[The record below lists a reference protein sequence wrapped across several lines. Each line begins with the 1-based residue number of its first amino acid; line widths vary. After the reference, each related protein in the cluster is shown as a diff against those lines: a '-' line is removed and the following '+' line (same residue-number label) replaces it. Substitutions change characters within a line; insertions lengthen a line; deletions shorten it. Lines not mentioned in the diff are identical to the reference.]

1 MAGLGRGI
9 LWQTDKQKVYN
20 KHERKIGAID
30 TDAADLS
37 KGDIMSKNKTIHV
50 CQNCGAQSPKWVG
63 KCPECNAWNSY
74 VEEHIRTEPAKG
86 AGQGRISETSKPV
99 RLIDVT
105 VDLEDRYTTGIE
117 ELDSVLGG
125 GVVRGSLVLVGGDPG
140 IGKSTM
146 LIQVADRIAQSG
158 KKVLYV
164 SGEESVKQTK
174 LRADRIGVKAESLYI
189 VSENDL
195 DVILNTV
202 EVLRPDLFVVDSIQT
217 MFRGDIQS
225 APGSVSQVRECTA
238 SIMKTSKREGISTFI
253 VGHVTKSGAIAG
265 PKVLEHMVDTVLYF
279 EGERFNTYRLL
290 RSVKNRFGSTN
301 EIGVFEMTNEGLV
314 GVVNPSKLFI
324 SEKREASSGSVV
336 VGTMEGTRPMLVE
349 IQALVCHSGFA
360 AARRMAVGVDY
371 NKMIMLMAVLEKKIG
386 MQLQGQ
392 DGYVNVVGGLRI
404 DEPAADLGIVMAIAS
419 SFKNVV
425 IDPSIMFFGE
435 VGLTGEVRNV
445 AHVQSRISEGQ
456 KLGFKTFVIP
466 MGNLDGLE
474 KGNKISIIG
483 VRTVEE
489 ALDAVMR

>member
-1 MAGLGRGI
+1 
-9 LWQTDKQKVYN
+9 
-20 KHERKIGAID
+20 
-30 TDAADLS
+30 
-37 KGDIMSKNKTIHV
+37 MSKNKTIHV
-50 CQNCGAQSPKWVG
+50 CQTCGAQSPKWVG
-63 KCPECNAWNSY
+63 RCPECGAWNSY
-74 VEEHIRTEPAKG
+74 VEEYVRAEAPKTTS
-86 AGQGRISETSKPV
+86 QGRISETSKPV
-99 RLIDVT
+99 RLIDVS
-105 VDLEDRYTTGIE
+105 VDQEDRYSTGIK

-146 LIQVADRIAQSG
+146 LIQVADRLAGSG

-174 LRADRIGVKAESLYI
+174 LRAERLQVGSEMLYI

-195 DVILNTV
+195 DAILKTV
-202 EVLRPDLFVVDSIQT
+202 ESLEPDILIVDSIQT
-217 MFRGDIQS
+217 MFRVDIQS

-238 SIMKTSKREGISTFI
+238 ALMKTAKREGLSTFI

-301 EIGVFEMTNEGLV
+301 EIGVFEMTQQGLI
-314 GVVNPSKLFI
+314 GVDNPSKLFI
-324 SEKREASSGSVV
+324 SEKREAASGSVV

-360 AARRMAVGVDY
+360 APRRTAVGVDY
-371 NKMIMLMAVLEKKIG
+371 NKVIMLIAVLEKKVG
-386 MQLQGQ
+386 LQLQDQ
-392 DGYVNVVGGLRI
+392 DGYINVVGGIRI
-404 DEPAADLGIVMAIAS
+404 DEPAADLGIIMALAS
-419 SFKNVV
+419 SFKNTVL
-425 IDPSIMFFGE
+425 DPRVMLFGE
-435 VGLTGEVRNV
+435 VGLTGEVRRV
-445 AHVQSRISEGQ
+445 AHVQSRIMEGH

-466 MGNLDGLE
+466 AGNLEGLE
-474 KGNKISIIG
+474 LGREGMEIIG

-489 ALDAVMR
+489 ALDALLR

>member
-1 MAGLGRGI
+1 
-9 LWQTDKQKVYN
+9 
-20 KHERKIGAID
+20 
-30 TDAADLS
+30 
-37 KGDIMSKNKTIHV
+37 MSKNKTIHV

-63 KCPECNAWNSY
+63 RCAECGAWNSY
-74 VEEHIRTEPAKG
+74 VEEYIRAESPKTTA
-86 AGQGRISETSKPV
+86 QGRISDSAKPI
-99 RLIDVT
+99 RLIDVS
-105 VDLEDRYTTGIE
+105 VDREDRYTTGIR
-117 ELDSVLGG
+117 ELDNVLGG

-146 LIQVADRIAQSG
+146 LIQMADRIAITK

-174 LRADRIGVKAESLYI
+174 LRADRTGVTSDALYI
-189 VSENDL
+189 ISENDL
-195 DVILNTV
+195 EAIMNTV
-202 EVLRPDLFVVDSIQT
+202 DNLKPDVLIVDSIQT
-217 MFRGDIQS
+217 MFRSDIQS

-238 SIMKTSKREGISTFI
+238 SLMKTAKREGLSTFI

-301 EIGVFEMTNEGLV
+301 EIGVFEMTNEGLI
-314 GVVNPSKLFI
+314 GVSNPSKLFI
-324 SEKREASSGSVV
+324 SEKRDESSGSVV

-349 IQALVCHSGFA
+349 IQALVCHSGFSA
-360 AARRMAVGVDY
+360 PRRTAIGVDY
-371 NKMIMLMAVLEKKIG
+371 NKVIMLIAVLEKKIG
-386 MQLQGQ
+386 MQLQDQ
-392 DGYVNVVGGLRI
+392 DSYINVVGGIRI
-404 DEPAADLGIVMAIAS
+404 DEPAADLGIIIALAS
-419 SFKNVV
+419 SFKNIV
-425 IDPSIMFFGE
+425 IDPEMMFFGE

-466 MGNLDGLE
+466 AGNLDGLE
-474 KGNKISIIG
+474 KPAPGVQIVG

-489 ALDAVMR
+489 ALDATLR

>member
-1 MAGLGRGI
+1 
-9 LWQTDKQKVYN
+9 
-20 KHERKIGAID
+20 
-30 TDAADLS
+30 
-37 KGDIMSKNKTIHV
+37 MSKNKTIHV

-63 KCPECNAWNSY
+63 RCTECGAWNSY
-74 VEEHIRTEPAKG
+74 VEEYVRAESPKTTA
-86 AGQGRISETSKPV
+86 QGRISDSARPV
-99 RLIDVT
+99 RLIDVS
-105 VDLEDRYTTGIE
+105 VDLEDRYTTGIR
-117 ELDSVLGG
+117 ELDNVLGG

-146 LIQVADRIAQSG
+146 LIQMADRIAITK

-174 LRADRIGVKAESLYI
+174 LRADRTGVTSESLYI
-189 VSENDL
+189 ISENDL
-195 DVILNTV
+195 EAIMNTV
-202 EVLRPDLFVVDSIQT
+202 DNLKPDVLIVDSIQT
-217 MFRGDIQS
+217 MFRSDIQS

-238 SIMKTSKREGISTFI
+238 SLMKTAKREGLSTFI

-301 EIGVFEMTNEGLV
+301 EIGVFEMTNQGLI
-314 GVVNPSKLFI
+314 GVSNPSKLFI
-324 SEKREASSGSVV
+324 SEKRDESSGSVV

-349 IQALVCHSGFA
+349 IQALVCHSGFSA
-360 AARRMAVGVDY
+360 PRRTAIGVDY
-371 NKMIMLMAVLEKKIG
+371 NKVIMLIAVLEKKIG
-386 MQLQGQ
+386 MQLQDQ
-392 DGYVNVVGGLRI
+392 DSYINVVGGIRI
-404 DEPAADLGIVMAIAS
+404 DEPAADLGIIIALAS
-419 SFKNVV
+419 SFKNIV
-425 IDPSIMFFGE
+425 IDPEMMFFGE

-466 MGNLDGLE
+466 AGNLDGLE
-474 KGNKISIIG
+474 KPAPGVQIVG

-489 ALDAVMR
+489 ALDATLR

>member
-1 MAGLGRGI
+1 
-9 LWQTDKQKVYN
+9 
-20 KHERKIGAID
+20 
-30 TDAADLS
+30 
-37 KGDIMSKNKTIHV
+37 MSKNKTIHV

-63 KCPECNAWNSY
+63 RCTECGAWNSY
-74 VEEHIRTEPAKG
+74 VEEYIRAESPKTTA
-86 AGQGRISETSKPV
+86 QGRISDSAKPV
-99 RLIDVT
+99 RLIDVS
-105 VDLEDRYTTGIE
+105 VDLEDRYTTGIQ
-117 ELDSVLGG
+117 ELDNVLGG

-146 LIQVADRIAQSG
+146 LIQMADRIAITK

-174 LRADRIGVKAESLYI
+174 LRADRTGVTSESLYI
-189 VSENDL
+189 ISENDL
-195 DVILNTV
+195 EAIMNTV
-202 EVLRPDLFVVDSIQT
+202 DNLKPDVLIVDSIQT
-217 MFRGDIQS
+217 MFRSDIQS

-238 SIMKTSKREGISTFI
+238 SLMKTAKREGLSTFI

-301 EIGVFEMTNEGLV
+301 EIGVFEMTNQGLI
-314 GVVNPSKLFI
+314 GVSNPSKLFI
-324 SEKREASSGSVV
+324 SEKRDESSGSVV

-349 IQALVCHSGFA
+349 IQALVCHSGFSA
-360 AARRMAVGVDY
+360 PRRTAIGVDY
-371 NKMIMLMAVLEKKIG
+371 NKVIMLIAVLEKKIG
-386 MQLQGQ
+386 MQLQDQ
-392 DGYVNVVGGLRI
+392 DSYINVVGGIRI
-404 DEPAADLGIVMAIAS
+404 DEPAADLGIIIALAS
-419 SFKNVV
+419 SFKNIV
-425 IDPSIMFFGE
+425 IDPEMMFFGE

-466 MGNLDGLE
+466 AGNLDGLE
-474 KGNKISIIG
+474 KPAPGVQIVG

-489 ALDAVMR
+489 ALDATLR

>member
-1 MAGLGRGI
+1 
-9 LWQTDKQKVYN
+9 
-20 KHERKIGAID
+20 
-30 TDAADLS
+30 
-37 KGDIMSKNKTIHV
+37 MSKNKTIHV

-63 KCPECNAWNSY
+63 RCTECGAWNSY
-74 VEEHIRTEPAKG
+74 VEEYVRAESPKTTA
-86 AGQGRISETSKPV
+86 QGRISDSAKPV
-99 RLIDVT
+99 RLIDVS
-105 VDLEDRYTTGIE
+105 VDREDRYTTGIL
-117 ELDSVLGG
+117 ELDNVLGG

-146 LIQVADRIAQSG
+146 LIQMADKIAFTK

-174 LRADRIGVKAESLYI
+174 LRADRTGVASESLYI
-189 VSENDL
+189 ISENDL
-195 DVILNTV
+195 EAIMNTV
-202 EVLRPDLFVVDSIQT
+202 DALKPDVLIVDSIQT
-217 MFRGDIQS
+217 MFRSDIQS

-238 SIMKTSKREGISTFI
+238 SLMKTAKREGLSTFI

-301 EIGVFEMTNEGLV
+301 EIGVFEMTNQGLI
-314 GVVNPSKLFI
+314 GVSNPSKLFI
-324 SEKREASSGSVV
+324 SEKRDEASGSVV

-349 IQALVCHSGFA
+349 IQALVCHSGFSA
-360 AARRMAVGVDY
+360 PRRTAIGVDY
-371 NKMIMLMAVLEKKIG
+371 NKVIMLIAVLEKKIG
-386 MQLQGQ
+386 MQLQDQ
-392 DGYVNVVGGLRI
+392 DSYINVVGGIRI
-404 DEPAADLGIVMAIAS
+404 DEPAADLGIIIALAS
-419 SFKNVV
+419 SFKNIV
-425 IDPSIMFFGE
+425 INPEMMFFGE

-466 MGNLDGLE
+466 AGNLDGLE
-474 KGNKISIIG
+474 KPAPGVQIVG

-489 ALDAVMR
+489 ALDATLR

>member
-1 MAGLGRGI
+1 
-9 LWQTDKQKVYN
+9 
-20 KHERKIGAID
+20 
-30 TDAADLS
+30 
-37 KGDIMSKNKTIHV
+37 MSKNKTIHV

-63 KCPECNAWNSY
+63 RCAECGAWNSY
-74 VEEHIRTEPAKG
+74 VEEYIRAESPKTTA
-86 AGQGRISETSKPV
+86 QGRISDSAKPI
-99 RLIDVT
+99 RLIDVS
-105 VDLEDRYTTGIE
+105 VDREDRYTTGIR
-117 ELDSVLGG
+117 ELDNVLGG

-146 LIQVADRIAQSG
+146 LIQMADRIAITK

-174 LRADRIGVKAESLYI
+174 LRADRTGVTSDSLYI
-189 VSENDL
+189 ISENDL
-195 DVILNTV
+195 EAIMNTV
-202 EVLRPDLFVVDSIQT
+202 DNLKPDVLIVDSIQT
-217 MFRGDIQS
+217 MFRSDIQS

-238 SIMKTSKREGISTFI
+238 SLMKTAKREGLSTFI

-301 EIGVFEMTNEGLV
+301 EIGVFEMTNQGLI
-314 GVVNPSKLFI
+314 GVSNPSKLFI
-324 SEKREASSGSVV
+324 SEKRDESSGSVV

-349 IQALVCHSGFA
+349 IQALVCHSGFSA
-360 AARRMAVGVDY
+360 PRRTAIGVDY
-371 NKMIMLMAVLEKKIG
+371 NKVIMLIAVLEKKIG
-386 MQLQGQ
+386 MQLQDQ
-392 DGYVNVVGGLRI
+392 DSYINVVGGIRI
-404 DEPAADLGIVMAIAS
+404 DEPAADLGIIIALAS
-419 SFKNVV
+419 SFKNIV
-425 IDPSIMFFGE
+425 IDPEMMFFGE

-466 MGNLDGLE
+466 AGNLDGLE
-474 KGNKISIIG
+474 KPAPGVQIVG

-489 ALDAVMR
+489 ALDATLR

>member
-1 MAGLGRGI
+1 
-9 LWQTDKQKVYN
+9 
-20 KHERKIGAID
+20 
-30 TDAADLS
+30 
-37 KGDIMSKNKTIHV
+37 MSKNKTIHV

-63 KCPECNAWNSY
+63 RCTECGAWNSY
-74 VEEHIRTEPAKG
+74 VEEYVRAESPKTTA
-86 AGQGRISETSKPV
+86 QGRISDSAKPV
-99 RLIDVT
+99 RLIDVS
-105 VDLEDRYTTGIE
+105 VDREDRYTTGIL
-117 ELDSVLGG
+117 ELDNVLGG

-146 LIQVADRIAQSG
+146 LIQMADKIAFTK

-174 LRADRIGVKAESLYI
+174 LRADRTGVASESLYI
-189 VSENDL
+189 ISENDL
-195 DVILNTV
+195 EVIMNTV
-202 EVLRPDLFVVDSIQT
+202 DALKPDVLIVDSIQT
-217 MFRGDIQS
+217 MFRSDIQS

-238 SIMKTSKREGISTFI
+238 SLMKTAKREGLSTFI

-301 EIGVFEMTNEGLV
+301 EIGVFEMTNQGLI
-314 GVVNPSKLFI
+314 GVSNPSKLFI
-324 SEKREASSGSVV
+324 SEKRDEASGSVV

-349 IQALVCHSGFA
+349 IQALVCHSGFSA
-360 AARRMAVGVDY
+360 PRRTAIGVDY
-371 NKMIMLMAVLEKKIG
+371 NKVIMLIAVLEKKIG
-386 MQLQGQ
+386 MQLQDQ
-392 DGYVNVVGGLRI
+392 DSYINVVGGIRI
-404 DEPAADLGIVMAIAS
+404 DEPAADLGIIIALAS
-419 SFKNVV
+419 SFKNIV
-425 IDPSIMFFGE
+425 INPEMMFFGE

-466 MGNLDGLE
+466 AGNLDGLE
-474 KGNKISIIG
+474 KPAPGVQIVG

-489 ALDAVMR
+489 ALDATLR

>member
-1 MAGLGRGI
+1 
-9 LWQTDKQKVYN
+9 
-20 KHERKIGAID
+20 
-30 TDAADLS
+30 
-37 KGDIMSKNKTIHV
+37 MSKNKTIHV

-63 KCPECNAWNSY
+63 RCTECGAWNSY
-74 VEEHIRTEPAKG
+74 VEEYVRAESPKTTA
-86 AGQGRISETSKPV
+86 QGRISDSAKPI
-99 RLIDVT
+99 RLIDVS
-105 VDLEDRYTTGIE
+105 VDREDRYTTGIR
-117 ELDSVLGG
+117 ELDNVLGG

-146 LIQVADRIAQSG
+146 LIQMADRIAFSK

-174 LRADRIGVKAESLYI
+174 LRADRTGVASESLYI
-189 VSENDL
+189 ISENDL
-195 DVILNTV
+195 EAIMNTLDT
-202 EVLRPDLFVVDSIQT
+202 LRPDVLIVDSIQT
-217 MFRGDIQS
+217 MFRSDIQS

-238 SIMKTSKREGISTFI
+238 SLMKTAKREGLSTFI

-301 EIGVFEMTNEGLV
+301 EIGVFEMTNQGLI
-314 GVVNPSKLFI
+314 GVSNPSKLFI
-324 SEKREASSGSVV
+324 SEKRDEASGSVV

-349 IQALVCHSGFA
+349 IQALVCHSGFSA
-360 AARRMAVGVDY
+360 PRRTAIGVDY
-371 NKMIMLMAVLEKKIG
+371 NKVIMLIAVLEKKIG
-386 MQLQGQ
+386 MQLQDQ
-392 DGYVNVVGGLRI
+392 DSYINVVGGIRI
-404 DEPAADLGIVMAIAS
+404 DEPAADLGIIIALAS
-419 SFKNVV
+419 SFKNIV
-425 IDPSIMFFGE
+425 IDPEMMFFGE

-466 MGNLDGLE
+466 AGNLDGLE
-474 KGNKISIIG
+474 KPAPGIRIVG

-489 ALDAVMR
+489 ALDTTLR

>member
-1 MAGLGRGI
+1 
-9 LWQTDKQKVYN
+9 
-20 KHERKIGAID
+20 
-30 TDAADLS
+30 
-37 KGDIMSKNKTIHV
+37 MSKNKTIHV

-63 KCPECNAWNSY
+63 RCAECGAWNSY
-74 VEEHIRTEPAKG
+74 VEEYIRAESPKTTA
-86 AGQGRISETSKPV
+86 QGRISDSAKPI
-99 RLIDVT
+99 RLIDVS
-105 VDLEDRYTTGIE
+105 VDREDRYTTGIR
-117 ELDSVLGG
+117 ELDNVLGG

-146 LIQVADRIAQSG
+146 LIQMADRIAITK

-174 LRADRIGVKAESLYI
+174 LRADRTGVTSDSLYI
-189 VSENDL
+189 ISENDL
-195 DVILNTV
+195 EAIMNTV
-202 EVLRPDLFVVDSIQT
+202 DILKPDVLIVDSIQT
-217 MFRGDIQS
+217 MFRSDIQS

-238 SIMKTSKREGISTFI
+238 SLMKTAKREGLSTFI

-301 EIGVFEMTNEGLV
+301 EIGVFEMTNQGLI
-314 GVVNPSKLFI
+314 GVTNPSKLFI
-324 SEKREASSGSVV
+324 SEKRDESSGSVV

-349 IQALVCHSGFA
+349 IQALVCHSGFSA
-360 AARRMAVGVDY
+360 PRRTAIGVDY
-371 NKMIMLMAVLEKKIG
+371 NKVIMLIAVLEKKIG
-386 MQLQGQ
+386 MQLQDQ
-392 DGYVNVVGGLRI
+392 DSYINVVGGIRI
-404 DEPAADLGIVMAIAS
+404 DEPAADLGIIIALAS
-419 SFKNVV
+419 SFKNIV
-425 IDPSIMFFGE
+425 IDPEMMFFGE

-466 MGNLDGLE
+466 AGNLDGLE
-474 KGNKISIIG
+474 KPAPGVQIVG

-489 ALDAVMR
+489 ALDATLR

>member
-1 MAGLGRGI
+1 
-9 LWQTDKQKVYN
+9 
-20 KHERKIGAID
+20 
-30 TDAADLS
+30 
-37 KGDIMSKNKTIHV
+37 MSKNKTIHV

-63 KCPECNAWNSY
+63 RCTECGAWNSY
-74 VEEHIRTEPAKG
+74 VEEYVRAESPKTTA
-86 AGQGRISETSKPV
+86 QGRISDSAKPI
-99 RLIDVT
+99 RLIDVS
-105 VDLEDRYTTGIE
+105 VDREDRYTTGIR
-117 ELDSVLGG
+117 ELDNVLGG

-146 LIQVADRIAQSG
+146 LIQMADRIAFTK

-174 LRADRIGVKAESLYI
+174 LRADRTGVASESLYI
-189 VSENDL
+189 ISENDL
-195 DVILNTV
+195 EAIMNTV
-202 EVLRPDLFVVDSIQT
+202 DTLRPDVLIVDSIQT
-217 MFRGDIQS
+217 MFRSDIQS

-238 SIMKTSKREGISTFI
+238 SLMKTAKREGLSTFI

-301 EIGVFEMTNEGLV
+301 EIGVFEMTNQGLI
-314 GVVNPSKLFI
+314 GVSNPSKLFI
-324 SEKREASSGSVV
+324 SEKRDEASGSVV

-349 IQALVCHSGFA
+349 IQALVCHSGFSA
-360 AARRMAVGVDY
+360 PRRTAIGVDY
-371 NKMIMLMAVLEKKIG
+371 NKVIMLIAVLEKKIG
-386 MQLQGQ
+386 MQLQDQ
-392 DGYVNVVGGLRI
+392 DSYINVVGGIRI
-404 DEPAADLGIVMAIAS
+404 DEPAADLGIIIALAS
-419 SFKNVV
+419 SFKNIV
-425 IDPSIMFFGE
+425 IDPEMMFFGE

-466 MGNLDGLE
+466 AGNLDGLE
-474 KGNKISIIG
+474 KPAPGVRIVG

-489 ALDAVMR
+489 ALDATLR

>member
-1 MAGLGRGI
+1 
-9 LWQTDKQKVYN
+9 
-20 KHERKIGAID
+20 
-30 TDAADLS
+30 
-37 KGDIMSKNKTIHV
+37 MSKNKTIHV

-63 KCPECNAWNSY
+63 RCTECGAWNSY
-74 VEEHIRTEPAKG
+74 VEEYVRAESPKTTA
-86 AGQGRISETSKPV
+86 QGRISDSAKPV
-99 RLIDVT
+99 RLIDVS
-105 VDLEDRYTTGIE
+105 VDQEDRYTTGIL
-117 ELDSVLGG
+117 ELDNVLGG

-146 LIQVADRIAQSG
+146 LIQMADKIAFTK

-174 LRADRIGVKAESLYI
+174 LRADRTGVTSDSLYI
-189 VSENDL
+189 ISENDL
-195 DVILNTV
+195 EAIMNTV
-202 EVLRPDLFVVDSIQT
+202 DTLKPDVLIVDSIQT
-217 MFRGDIQS
+217 MFRSDIQS

-238 SIMKTSKREGISTFI
+238 SLMKTAKREGLSTFI

-301 EIGVFEMTNEGLV
+301 EIGVFEMTNQGLI
-314 GVVNPSKLFI
+314 GVSNPSKLFI
-324 SEKREASSGSVV
+324 SEKRDESSGSVV

-349 IQALVCHSGFA
+349 IQALVCHSGFSA
-360 AARRMAVGVDY
+360 PRRTAIGVDY
-371 NKMIMLMAVLEKKIG
+371 NKVIMLIAVLEKKIG
-386 MQLQGQ
+386 MQLQDQ
-392 DGYVNVVGGLRI
+392 DSYINVVGGIRI
-404 DEPAADLGIVMAIAS
+404 DEPAADLGIIIALAS
-419 SFKNVV
+419 SFKNIV
-425 IDPSIMFFGE
+425 INPEMMFFGE

-466 MGNLDGLE
+466 AGNLDGLE
-474 KGNKISIIG
+474 KPAPGVQIVG

-489 ALDAVMR
+489 ALDATLR

>member
-1 MAGLGRGI
+1 
-9 LWQTDKQKVYN
+9 
-20 KHERKIGAID
+20 
-30 TDAADLS
+30 
-37 KGDIMSKNKTIHV
+37 MSKNKTIHV

-63 KCPECNAWNSY
+63 RCTECGAWNSY
-74 VEEHIRTEPAKG
+74 VEEYVRTESPKTTA
-86 AGQGRISETSKPV
+86 QGRISDSAKPV
-99 RLIDVT
+99 RLIDVS
-105 VDLEDRYTTGIE
+105 VDREDRYTTGIL
-117 ELDSVLGG
+117 ELDNVLGG

-146 LIQVADRIAQSG
+146 LIQMADKIAFTK

-174 LRADRIGVKAESLYI
+174 LRADRTGVASDSLYI
-189 VSENDL
+189 ISENDL
-195 DVILNTV
+195 EAIMNTV
-202 EVLRPDLFVVDSIQT
+202 DTLKPDVLIVDSIQT
-217 MFRGDIQS
+217 MFRSDIQS

-238 SIMKTSKREGISTFI
+238 SLMKTAKREGLSTFI

-301 EIGVFEMTNEGLV
+301 EIGVFEMTNQGLI
-314 GVVNPSKLFI
+314 GVSNPSKLFI
-324 SEKREASSGSVV
+324 SEKRDEASGSVV

-349 IQALVCHSGFA
+349 IQALVCHSGFSA
-360 AARRMAVGVDY
+360 PRRTAIGVDY
-371 NKMIMLMAVLEKKIG
+371 NKVIMLIAVLEKKIG
-386 MQLQGQ
+386 MQLQDQ
-392 DGYVNVVGGLRI
+392 DSYINVVGGIRI
-404 DEPAADLGIVMAIAS
+404 DEPAADLGIIIALAS
-419 SFKNVV
+419 SFKNIV
-425 IDPSIMFFGE
+425 IDPEMMFFGE

-466 MGNLDGLE
+466 AGNLDGLE
-474 KGNKISIIG
+474 KLAPGVQIVG

-489 ALDAVMR
+489 ALDATLR

>member
-1 MAGLGRGI
+1 
-9 LWQTDKQKVYN
+9 
-20 KHERKIGAID
+20 
-30 TDAADLS
+30 
-37 KGDIMSKNKTIHV
+37 MSKNKTIHV

-63 KCPECNAWNSY
+63 RCTECGAWNSY
-74 VEEHIRTEPAKG
+74 VEEYVRAESPKTTA
-86 AGQGRISETSKPV
+86 QGRISDSAKPV
-99 RLIDVT
+99 RLIDVS
-105 VDLEDRYTTGIE
+105 VDLEDRYTTGIR
-117 ELDSVLGG
+117 ELDNVLGG

-146 LIQVADRIAQSG
+146 LIQMADRIAITK

-174 LRADRIGVKAESLYI
+174 LRADRTGVTSESLYI
-189 VSENDL
+189 ISENDL
-195 DVILNTV
+195 EAIMNTV
-202 EVLRPDLFVVDSIQT
+202 DNLKPDVLIVDSIQT
-217 MFRGDIQS
+217 MFRSDIQS

-238 SIMKTSKREGISTFI
+238 SLMKTAKREGLSTFI

-301 EIGVFEMTNEGLV
+301 EIGVFEMTNQGLI
-314 GVVNPSKLFI
+314 GVSNPSKLFI
-324 SEKREASSGSVV
+324 SEKRDESSGSVV

-349 IQALVCHSGFA
+349 IQALVCHSGFSA
-360 AARRMAVGVDY
+360 PRRTAIGVDY
-371 NKMIMLMAVLEKKIG
+371 NKVIMLIAVLEKKIG
-386 MQLQGQ
+386 MQLQDQ
-392 DGYVNVVGGLRI
+392 DSYINVVGGIRI
-404 DEPAADLGIVMAIAS
+404 DEPAADLGIIIALAS
-419 SFKNVV
+419 SFKNIV
-425 IDPSIMFFGE
+425 IDPEMMFFGE

-466 MGNLDGLE
+466 AGNLDGLE
-474 KGNKISIIG
+474 KPAPGVRIVG

-489 ALDAVMR
+489 ALDATLR